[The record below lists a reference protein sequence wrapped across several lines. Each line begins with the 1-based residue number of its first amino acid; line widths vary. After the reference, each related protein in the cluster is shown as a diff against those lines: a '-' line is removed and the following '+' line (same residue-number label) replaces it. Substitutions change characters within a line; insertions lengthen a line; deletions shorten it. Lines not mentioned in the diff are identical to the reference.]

1 MREYHSQEE
10 LYEGLIPAMKVKL
23 SRLRENN
30 YYNIKC
36 EDIWSYL
43 RDTKWKDSFDLT
55 LGEMVND
62 IIHVDNEKI
71 ANYVINKMEGNV

>member
-23 SRLRENN
+23 SLLREDN
-30 YYNIKC
+30 YYNITCK
-36 EDIWSYL
+36 DIWNYL
-43 RDTKWKDSFDLT
+43 RDAKWKNSFDLT

-62 IIHVDNEKI
+62 IIHVDNERI
-71 ANYVINKMEGNV
+71 ANYVINKIEGNV

>member
-23 SRLRENN
+23 SRLREDN

-36 EDIWSYL
+36 EDIWNYL
-43 RDTKWKDSFDLT
+43 RDTKWKNSFDLT

>member
-36 EDIWSYL
+36 EDIWNYL
-43 RDTKWKDSFDLT
+43 RDTKWKNSFDLT

-62 IIHVDNEKI
+62 IIHVDNGKI
-71 ANYVINKMEGNV
+71 ANYVINNMEGNV

>member
-36 EDIWSYL
+36 EDIWNYL

>member
-36 EDIWSYL
+36 EDIWNYL
-43 RDTKWKDSFDLT
+43 RDTKWKNSFDLT